1 MQKIIKDAIQVTNK
15 NMKKMFDIITHQRNA
30 N

>member
-1 MQKIIKDAIQVTNK
+1 MQKIIKDDIQVTNK
-15 NMKKMFDIITHQRNA
+15 NMKKMFNIITHQRNA